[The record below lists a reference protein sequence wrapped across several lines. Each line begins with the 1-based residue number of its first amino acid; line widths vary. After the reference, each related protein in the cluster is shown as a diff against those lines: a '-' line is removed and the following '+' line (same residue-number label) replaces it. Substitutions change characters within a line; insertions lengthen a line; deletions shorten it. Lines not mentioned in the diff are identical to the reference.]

1 MIETYFHAGEG
12 YNPFIIRDGW
22 QVAQLN
28 YIPGHGFD
36 DIDRIEIH
44 RDTDEVFILLRGHA
58 VLVVARPEEE
68 GVTFY
73 AEKMKSGITY
83 NIPAGTWHNIA
94 MDADVEIIIVEKSGT
109 HNQDCAFQ
117 ELSQSGKDD
126 LYALIRK
133 ELF

>member
-1 MIETYFHAGEG
+1 MIETYSHAGEG

-133 ELF
+133 ELL

>member
-1 MIETYFHAGEG
+1 MIESYFHKGEG

-73 AEKMKSGITY
+73 AEKMRSGITY

-109 HNQDCAFQ
+109 HNQDCVFL

-133 ELF
+133 ELL